1 MCSCNNGLL
10 LQTDGRSCQCGGRLT
25 AASGSF
31 QTDGWPNAYRRQ
43 NFQCEWII
51 ELPDSSATIQFTIDP
66 SAFGIPGRAPACT
79 SDHIEF
85 FDGPRSSAS
94 SLKKMCG
101 LRGFYGGTLP
111 TITTSSSTARV
122 VFTGSDHQRPS
133 SRVGVKVDYVSILP
147 VGMCL
152 THSFL
157 RSQKCLYTTFS
168 AIDCSVNNG
177 GCDHI
182 CVTVSDA
189 IECHCREGYNLIDR
203 STCSGICIYIL

>member
-94 SLKKMCG
+94 SLKKICG
-101 LRGFYGGTLP
+101 LIGFYGGTIP
-111 TITTSSSTARV
+111 SINTTLSTARV
-122 VFTGSDHQRPS
+122 VFTGSNRNRPP
-133 SRVGVKVDYVSILP
+133 SRVGVKVSYITIPPPGMRYWFCVSVAAILLIP
-147 VGMCL
+147 PQMLMSVHVVYMAVTTL
-152 THSFL
+152 VKTHL
-157 RSQKCLYTTFS
+157 VHTS
-168 AIDCSVNNG
+168 AT
-177 GCDHI
+177 
-182 CVTVSDA
+182 VTVVSLCLVMMA
-189 IECHCREGYNLIDR
+189 ELV
-203 STCSGICIYIL
+203 

>member
-1 MCSCNNGLL
+1 MIFCFRFIDVDECSTDFHGCDQVCTNTEGSYVCECNNGYL
-10 LQTDGRSCQCGGRLT
+10 LQPDGRSCRCGGRLT

-111 TITTSSSTARV
+111 TIATSSSTARV
-122 VFTGSDHQRPS
+122 VFTGSDHPRPP

-152 THSFL
+152 TKEV
-157 RSQKCLYTTFS
+157 RSVYTLHFQQLT
-168 AIDCSVNNG
+168 A
-177 GCDHI
+177 
-182 CVTVSDA
+182 
-189 IECHCREGYNLIDR
+189 L
-203 STCSGICIYIL
+203 